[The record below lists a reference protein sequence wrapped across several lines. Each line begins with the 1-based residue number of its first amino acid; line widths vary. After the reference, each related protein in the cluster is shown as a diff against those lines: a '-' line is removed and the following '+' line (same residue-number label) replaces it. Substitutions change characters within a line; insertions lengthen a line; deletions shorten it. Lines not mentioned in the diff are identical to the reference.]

1 MSTNAVKIA
10 LKKVK
15 QVWATRPRSVLE
27 LYECTRDEIVLT
39 PRFQWLWWWTFCLVT
54 MIEVGLTYADVYC
67 LMIMMFYIIFTL
79 PCLRFC
85 SVWTKLYQQRRNAK
99 PPEEEPEEQK
109 VVKQKKKKAMTEE
122 EMLEATRKRQKNR
135 KDGEIMFAS
144 ILLWTSSFI
153 TLVRAIVLIDVDA
166 VRGSNKGV
174 CTRKEEERTR
184 SQGSRKRYH

>member
-1 MSTNAVKIA
+1 
-10 LKKVK
+10 
-15 QVWATRPRSVLE
+15 
-27 LYECTRDEIVLT
+27 
-39 PRFQWLWWWTFCLVT
+39 

-135 KDGEIMFAS
+135 KDEGATKGFAPEKKKKE
-144 ILLWTSSFI
+144 
-153 TLVRAIVLIDVDA
+153 
-166 VRGSNKGV
+166 RGAKGV
-174 CTRKEEERTR
+174 GNATTEDNIGGVISELQIKTV
-184 SQGSRKRYH
+184 K